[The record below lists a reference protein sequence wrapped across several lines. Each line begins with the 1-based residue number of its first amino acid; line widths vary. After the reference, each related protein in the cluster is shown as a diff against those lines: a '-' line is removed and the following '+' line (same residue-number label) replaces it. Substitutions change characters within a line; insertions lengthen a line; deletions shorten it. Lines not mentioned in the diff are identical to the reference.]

1 MKANHSTTKEINEP
15 IEKHMSCAGIRSFMN
30 SSKVK
35 GLSSQ
40 LLLWKFQY
48 KAELS
53 CDWLTARQ
61 WWHTWIPVQL
71 VRSKRNIFL
80 CQLQSP
86 LISVNLHLGSGFP
99 ASRARWS
106 GSGWSYWS
114 RCGCNPSCKEFRLH
128 VIRRKTVFIVLWFQ
142 SGCSGMQ
149 KRKKRLILTDCGF
162 HKTRLKNIPTIFT
175 LLNLVNTRAESPY
188 IPTGW
193 VSTLTPRAHSCPNA
207 AAWFQYWASSP
218 LEMCSPAFSTR
229 KVTTECGSTMGH
241 VSIRHFSVPVSKS
254 SYFTGILIFS
264 KTFFKRSC
272 QNSES
277 QLFRENDHIKRKT
290 PCTKKYKNHII
301 RFKVRVHL

>member
-99 ASRARWS
+99 ATA
-106 GSGWSYWS
+106 
-114 RCGCNPSCKEFRLH
+114 PSCQGS
-128 VIRRKTVFIVLWFQ
+128 KTGCFWGLDADMAVL
-142 SGCSGMQ
+142 
-149 KRKKRLILTDCGF
+149 KYIA
-162 HKTRLKNIPTIFT
+162 T
-175 LLNLVNTRAESPY
+175 L
-188 IPTGW
+188 
-193 VSTLTPRAHSCPNA
+193 
-207 AAWFQYWASSP
+207 SSP
-218 LEMCSPAFSTR
+218 
-229 KVTTECGSTMGH
+229 
-241 VSIRHFSVPVSKS
+241 SKETADCLTS
-254 SYFTGILIFS
+254 DL
-264 KTFFKRSC
+264 
-272 QNSES
+272 NSHWAYCW
-277 QLFRENDHIKRKT
+277 L
-290 PCTKKYKNHII
+290 
-301 RFKVRVHL
+301 L